1 MIQLLGGK
9 LKCYDNKNR
18 KKTPKYVGFGIP
30 IIQKILKHFSDIHF
44 IKHKP
49 LISEE

>member
-9 LKCYDNKNR
+9 LKCYDNKKR
-18 KKTPKYVGFGIP
+18 KNLKYVGFGIP
-30 IIQKILKHFSDIHF
+30 ILQKILKHFSDIHF